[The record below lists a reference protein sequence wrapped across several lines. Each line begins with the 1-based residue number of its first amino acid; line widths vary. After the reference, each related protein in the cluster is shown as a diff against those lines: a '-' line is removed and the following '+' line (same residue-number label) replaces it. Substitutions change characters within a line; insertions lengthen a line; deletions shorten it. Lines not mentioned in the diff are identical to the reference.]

1 MTAQV
6 STRSNTMVLAR
17 YYAKQA
23 VKEEWKRQGLRPH
36 HIAASQ
42 LNLAADAYLT
52 AHPEL
57 IAFATEQYQSFV
69 ESGRLK
75 PPRERRKPS
84 Q

>member
-1 MTAQV
+1 MTGA
-6 STRSNTMVLAR
+6 TMTLAR

-23 VKEEWKRQGLRPH
+23 VKEEWKRRGLKPH

-52 AHPEL
+52 NHPEL
-57 IAFATEQYQSFV
+57 IALATERYRYFV

-75 PPRERRKPS
+75 PPRMRRKAS
-84 Q
+84 QCPTLP